1 MDRDDKHSAHTDS
14 RYASLDDSV
23 IPDAK
28 NLKET
33 LERTLPFLVNKNI
46 QWIFL
51 SRAWKRQSEAY
62 PVDILSRAWKRQSE
76 AILTG
81 FVIHIKADFGQLF
94 ACLPLIL
101 AGFGFSG
108 SPKNVI
114 IECY

>member
-62 PVDILSRAWKRQSE
+62 PVDIFIPSLKTPKRGNFNG
-76 AILTG
+76 I
-81 FVIHIKADFGQLF
+81 
-94 ACLPLIL
+94 
-101 AGFGFSG
+101 
-108 SPKNVI
+108 
-114 IECY
+114 CYPYKGWLRSAFLLVFLWS

>member
-51 SRAWKRQSEAY
+51 SRAWKRQSEA
-62 PVDILSRAWKRQSE
+62 
-76 AILTG
+76 ILTG
-81 FVIHIKADFGQLF
+81 FVIHIKAYFGQLF
-94 ACLPLIL
+94 CLPSLDPSW
-101 AGFGFSG
+101 FWVFRDS
-108 SPKNVI
+108 
-114 IECY
+114 

>member
-51 SRAWKRQSEAY
+51 SRAWKCQSEAY
-62 PVDILSRAWKRQSE
+62 LVDIFIPSLKTPKRGNS
-76 AILTG
+76 IGICYPYKKLTSVS
-81 FVIHIKADFGQLF
+81 FF
-94 ACLPLIL
+94 ACLP
-101 AGFGFSG
+101 
-108 SPKNVI
+108 
-114 IECY
+114 